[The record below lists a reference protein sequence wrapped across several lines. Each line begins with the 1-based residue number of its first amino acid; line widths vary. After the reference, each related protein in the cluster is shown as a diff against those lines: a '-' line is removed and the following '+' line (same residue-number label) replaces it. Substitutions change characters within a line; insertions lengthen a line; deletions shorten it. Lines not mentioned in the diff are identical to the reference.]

1 MEKERAYIAKHTNT
15 KDLFLVIQEGAGYMM
30 YPISRWETPPEVLD
44 GCKGITDE
52 FDLKKG
58 K

>member
-1 MEKERAYIAKHTNT
+1 MANERAYIARHDNT
-15 KDLFLVIQEGAGYMM
+15 RDMFLVIQDGAGYMM
-30 YPISRWETPPEVLD
+30 YPISNWETPPEVLD
-44 GCKGITDE
+44 KCKGITDE